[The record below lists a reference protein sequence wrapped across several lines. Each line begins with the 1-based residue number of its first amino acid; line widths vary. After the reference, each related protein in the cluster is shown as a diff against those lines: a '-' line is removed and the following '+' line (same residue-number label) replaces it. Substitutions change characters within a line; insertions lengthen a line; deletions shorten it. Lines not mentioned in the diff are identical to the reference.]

1 MKNGIKNCP
10 MDKAV
15 VSFRVLLPTMQAEK
29 IVEYFVAG
37 KIQNSSLIPA
47 YLNRRLYTIQ
57 CVVVS

>member
-15 VSFRVLLPTMQAEK
+15 VSFEVVLPTMQAEK

-47 YLNRRLYTIQ
+47 YLNR
-57 CVVVS
+57 